1 MSPVSPALP
10 SVQACSAA
18 QLDSPSDA
26 PVEPGLLPLTAEI
39 RPEGLA
45 VGGVLLEQLARQHG
59 TPLFVYDEEHLRS
72 RCREAVA
79 AFGPGNVAYAAK
91 AFLCTAMARLVADEG
106 LLLDVASGGEL
117 RTALYAGV
125 EPDRIVLH
133 GNNKDDAEL
142 RTAMTAGVHHIV
154 VDSFDELERIERLH
168 HVEGLPPARI
178 RLRVAPGVA
187 AGAHEAIRTGGHDS
201 KFGFGLAD
209 GAASAAV
216 RRAAAS
222 SAVRLEGVHAHVG
235 SQVLDPAE
243 LADGA
248 AAVAR
253 FAVDCAAES
262 GAESAVDGAVTR
274 AITGLTVGGGLGAA
288 YVGGQQAPS
297 LAVWAERV
305 HAAVR
310 GAGWTGRVG
319 VEPGRS
325 IAARAGLTLYRV
337 GTVKRIP
344 DVRTYVSV
352 DGGMSDN
359 LRPALY
365 GARYEAFLPRRPEA
379 PRPQRA
385 RLVGKHC
392 ESGDVIIDDA
402 ALPDDLR
409 VGDLLATPVTGA
421 YGYAMASN
429 YNKLPRPAVV
439 FVRDGRARLV
449 VRRETEYDLLRL
461 DVAGEGPQRSAPD
474 LATPDPATAQRGA

>member
-1 MSPVSPALP
+1 MSPVPPL
-10 SVQACSAA
+10 
-18 QLDSPSDA
+18 
-26 PVEPGLLPLTAEI
+26 EPGLLPLTAEV

-79 AFGPGNVAYAAK
+79 AFGAGNVAYASK
-91 AFLCTAMARLVADEG
+91 AFLCTAMARLVAEEG

-133 GNNKDDAEL
+133 GNNKDEAEL
-142 RTAMTAGVHHIV
+142 RTAMTAGLHHIV

-178 RLRVAPGVA
+178 LLRVAPGVA

-209 GAASAAV
+209 GAAEAAV
-216 RRAAAS
+216 RRARAS

-248 AAVAR
+248 ATMAR
-253 FAVDCAAES
+253 FAVES
-262 GAESAVDGAVTR
+262 GVEQ
-274 AITGLTVGGGLGAA
+274 LTVGGGLGVA
-288 YVGGQQAPS
+288 YLSGQSAPS
-297 LAVWAERV
+297 FAVWAERV

-310 GAGWTGRVG
+310 AAGWTGGVG

-337 GTVKRIP
+337 GTVKRIE

-365 GARYEAFLPRRPEA
+365 DARYEAFLPRCPEA
-379 PRPQRA
+379 PRPQHV

-402 ALPDDLR
+402 ALPADLR

-461 DVAGEGPQRSAPD
+461 DVAGEGPGQP
-474 LATPDPATAQRGA
+474 TPELVGSHQGD

>member
-1 MSPVSPALP
+1 MSPVSPYPGPPYPGPLHPEPPAPESPQSESPALP
-10 SVQACSAA
+10 
-18 QLDSPSDA
+18 
-26 PVEPGLLPLTAEI
+26 PVDPGLLPLTAES
-39 RPEGLA
+39 RPEGLS
-45 VGGVLLEQLARQHG
+45 VGGVLLDELARRYG
-59 TPLFVYDEEHLRS
+59 TPLFVYDEEHLRR

-79 AFGPGNVAYAAK
+79 AFGRGNVAYASK
-91 AFLCTAMARLVADEG
+91 AFLCTAMARLAAEEG

-125 EPDRIVLH
+125 DPDRIVLH
-133 GNNKDDAEL
+133 GNNKDEAEL
-142 RTAMTAGVHHIV
+142 RTALTVGLRHIV
-154 VDSFDELERIERLH
+154 VDSFDELDRIERLH
-168 HVEGLPPARI
+168 RAEGLPPARV

-187 AGAHEAIRTGGHDS
+187 AGAHQAIRTGGHDS

-209 GAASAAV
+209 GAAAAAV
-216 RRAAAS
+216 RRAEAS
-222 SAVRLEGVHAHVG
+222 AAVRLEGVHAHVG

-253 FAVDCAAES
+253 FAVEH
-262 GAESAVDGAVTR
+262 GLR
-274 AITGLTVGGGLGAA
+274 RLTVGGGLGVA
-288 YVGGQQAPS
+288 YLGGQSAPS
-297 LAVWAERV
+297 FAVWAERV
-305 HAAVR
+305 GAAVR
-310 GAGWTGRVG
+310 GAGWNDAVG

-337 GTVKRIP
+337 GTVKRIEG
-344 DVRTYVSV
+344 VRTYVSV

-365 GARYEAFLPRRPEA
+365 GARYEAFLPRCPEA
-379 PRPQRA
+379 PRPRRA

-402 ALPDDLR
+402 ALPADLR

-439 FVRDGRARLV
+439 FVRDGEARPV
-449 VRRETEYDLLRL
+449 VRRETEHDLLRL
-461 DVAGEGPQRSAPD
+461 DVAAAGAGE
-474 LATPDPATAQRGA
+474 PAAAQRAYAS